1 MAQSNQVAQ
10 TVGFNT
16 DRYWLWVTGSIAEIC
31 KKYNDNEL
39 VVKQF
44 GLLFEWLEA
53 QAEGVKAW
61 NTGNSFYKKSN
72 KQKRN

>member
-1 MAQSNQVAQ
+1 MNYIHFFSVEIPEWMAQSNQVAQ

-16 DRYWLWVTGSIAEIC
+16 DRYWLWVTGSISEIC

-53 QAEGVKAW
+53 QAEGVKA
-61 NTGNSFYKKSN
+61 
-72 KQKRN
+72 

>member
-1 MAQSNQVAQ
+1 MNYIHFFSVEIPEWMAQSNQVAQ

-31 KKYNDNEL
+31 KKHNDNEL

-53 QAEGVKAW
+53 QAEGI
-61 NTGNSFYKKSN
+61 NG
-72 KQKRN
+72 RD